1 MHFVAWWQR
10 NRLLFSFYSFKKTA
24 VFCALHLIKH
34 SSPFT
39 YNLFFSEFPAPV
51 PLYLEREALKL

>member
-24 VFCALHLIKH
+24 VFCVLHLIKH
-34 SSPFT
+34 S
-39 YNLFFSEFPAPV
+39 
-51 PLYLEREALKL
+51 PLSLIISSFQNFQHQYPYIWNEKH